1 VVQRQVLYLGE
12 INDSQKASWLR
23 CIEAFDPQARQ
34 QVRLALFPDDRP
46 LPAHATAC
54 GVQVRLRGFSIRRSR
69 QWGACWLFLRLW
81 EELAL
86 SRFWRGAPAGQ
97 SRGHFLV
104 SCAGGALCVSADRAG
119 QRVAT
124 ASGMV

>member
-54 GVQVRLRGFSIRRSR
+54 GVQVRLREFSIRRR
-69 QWGACWLFLRLW
+69 
-81 EELAL
+81 L
-86 SRFWRGAPAGQ
+86 SRKPIMCCSTCCLSQ
-97 SRGHFLV
+97 TSRRI
-104 SCAGGALCVSADRAG
+104 AN
-119 QRVAT
+119 
-124 ASGMV
+124 